1 MKRHSFTDHHDG
13 ELRLY
18 RAVHKSGGEMGYWY
32 YEINIPDNE
41 RIRDKS
47 TKQREFASALMFA
60 ETQYQKLKT
69 RAMMGISIAATSY
82 QQVFKQALKYYQD
95 RVKVGL
101 LDPLRFHRFEAVNS
115 RAVIP
120 YFEEIDLICHPSMG
134 RIFSISSNFQ

>member
-1 MKRHSFTDHHDG
+1 
-13 ELRLY
+13 
-18 RAVHKSGGEMGYWY
+18 MGYWY

-69 RAMMGISIAATSY
+69 RAMMGISIAATTY

-95 RVKVGL
+95 RKKAGL
-101 LDPLRFHRFEAVNS
+101 LDPLRFHRF
-115 RAVIP
+115 
-120 YFEEIDLICHPSMG
+120 
-134 RIFSISSNFQ
+134 